1 MAVSHKKNTTHH
13 YESYFIIWWTWADSV
28 RE

>member
-1 MAVSHKKNTTHH
+1 MTVSHKKNTTHNN
-13 YESYFIIWWTWADSV
+13 ESYFFIWWTWADSV